1 MEAGSVTWQKTYGGT
16 GYDAAYSIQ
25 QTEDGGYIVAGETDS
40 FGAGGR
46 DAWIMKLD
54 GSGSVTWQKTY
65 GGTGFDYVG
74 SIQQT
79 GDGGYIV
86 TGETDSFSAGGRD
99 AWIMKL
105 DGSGNVTWQKTYGGT
120 DYDYGYSIQQT
131 GDGGYV
137 VAGGTASFN
146 AGNDDIWLIK
156 LDGNGST
163 GSCPFEGIS
172 TALVNDTVATVTETA
187 AITGTTSVT
196 GADTTAVP
204 ADSSATPTE
213 ICPLSDKPLTLKVG
227 ATRKRQ
233 GDGIIASS
241 DGLID
246 CPGACQVPY
255 NQGAMVTLSATPSAL
270 STFLG
275 WKPASPGC
283 EGTNPCSITM
293 DKKKSVKAVFQGPN
307 KLKVVTSFKNGGT
320 GTVTS
325 GDAFIN
331 CPGDCEEPYILNAPV
346 TLTANAGAGS
356 TFVKWTGNSCKDE
369 STNVCTFEHEQERN
383 GEGNLC
389 TNFLIIQQR
398 ALPNN
403 RGGAQSLP

>member
-1 MEAGSVTWQKTYGGT
+1 
-16 GYDAAYSIQ
+16 
-25 QTEDGGYIVAGETDS
+25 
-40 FGAGGR
+40 
-46 DAWIMKLD
+46 
-54 GSGSVTWQKTY
+54 
-65 GGTGFDYVG
+65 
-74 SIQQT
+74 
-79 GDGGYIV
+79 
-86 TGETDSFSAGGRD
+86 
-99 AWIMKL
+99 MKL

-293 DKKKSVKAVFQGPN
+293 DKKKSVKAIFQGPN
-307 KLKVVTSFKNGGT
+307 KLTVVSTFKNGAT
-320 GTVTS
+320 GSVTS
-325 GDAFIN
+325 GDTFIN
-331 CPGDCEEPYILNAPV
+331 CPGDCEELYILNAPV
-346 TLTANAGAGS
+346 TLTANEGVGS
-356 TFVKWTGNSCKDE
+356 TFVKWTGKPCKDQQ
-369 STNVCTFEHEQERN
+369 TNVCTFTMEKN
-383 GEGNLC
+383 V
-389 TNFLIIQQR
+389 TVKAIF
-398 ALPNN
+398 APT
-403 RGGAQSLP
+403 S